1 MESANAY
8 LSYEKDTK
16 LINYSDVNFPE
27 DRIWTRIP
35 DWDITLKISTFVPVI
50 IFGFYGNFVILQLIV
65 LNRAL
70 RTPTNML
77 VVNMAIADMVTLL
90 ICPVMFMI
98 NDFYQ
103 NYQLGS
109 FGCKTEGFLD
119 VAFLI
124 TAVLN
129 LSAVS
134 YDRLTAIVLPTETR
148 LTMRGVK
155 FVIAFTWLGGFLIA
169 MPLAIYRT
177 YKVRQWKNF
186 REMYCKENT
195 DILPKYWYVLI
206 TVMVWFPL
214 SVMLICYSAIFYK
227 LDRYEK
233 RVLNREH
240 PLSVS
245 YKKKVAKTLFIV
257 VVVFIALRLPF
268 TILVILRDQYIT
280 NQDST
285 INNSFRIFWYIS
297 QFLMFL
303 NSAVNPL
310 IYGFNNDNFR
320 RAYDQTPLCNCCKRN
335 QNKIESNKTS
345 SDKSCLSSLKN
356 SFNQICCCLCLRSKK
371 RFSFSENQHA
381 QKAEVLRSVAN
392 GTSEPHML
400 AKETNLTNAL
410 TTYNR
415 FDNEGCHNKVLSDDF
430 I

>member
-1 MESANAY
+1 M
-8 LSYEKDTK
+8 
-16 LINYSDVNFPE
+16 INYSNINFPE
-27 DRIWTRIP
+27 DRIWVHIP
-35 DWDITLKISTFVPVI
+35 DWEMTLKIATFLPVI
-50 IFGFYGNFVILQLIV
+50 IFGLYGNFVILQLIV

-77 VVNMAIADMVTLL
+77 VGNMAVADLLTLI

-109 FGCKTEGFLD
+109 MGCKLEGFLD

-129 LSAVS
+129 LSTVS
-134 YDRLTAIVLPTETR
+134 YDRLTAIVLPSETR
-148 LTMRGVK
+148 LTMWGVR

-169 MPLAIYRT
+169 LPLALYRT

-186 REMYCKENT
+186 KEMYCKENPE
-195 DILPKYWYVLI
+195 ILPKYWYVLI
-206 TVMVWFPL
+206 TVMVWLPL

-240 PLSVS
+240 PLTVS
-245 YKKKVAKTLFIV
+245 YKKTVAKTLFIV
-257 VVVFIALRLPF
+257 VIVFIALRLPF
-268 TILVILRDQYIT
+268 TILVILRDQYLNT
-280 NQDST
+280 NDGT
-285 INNSFRIFWYIS
+285 VNASFHIFWYIS
-297 QFLMFL
+297 QYLMFL
-303 NSAVNPL
+303 NAAVNPL

-320 RAYDQTPLCNCCKRN
+320 RAYDQTPLCSCYKQRRNEIDVKKSSCCNGCMCSVIKWFRT
-335 QNKIESNKTS
+335 IF
-345 SDKSCLSSLKN
+345 CCFPLGAKN
-356 SFNQICCCLCLRSKK
+356 SMSVT
-371 RFSFSENQHA
+371 ENQQAPH
-381 QKAEVLRSVAN
+381 AEVLRTARVSAVVL
-392 GTSEPHML
+392 SDVR
-400 AKETNLTNAL
+400 AKEMSMNDGQ

-415 FDNEGCHNKVLSDDF
+415 FDNEGYHHDKVISEGF